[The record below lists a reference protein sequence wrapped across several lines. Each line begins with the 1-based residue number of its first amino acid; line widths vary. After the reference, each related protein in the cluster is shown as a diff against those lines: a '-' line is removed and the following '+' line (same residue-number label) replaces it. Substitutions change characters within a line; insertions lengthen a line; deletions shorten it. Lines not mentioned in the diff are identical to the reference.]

1 MPVKVE
7 PTPPLASLSPVAGK
21 AILARFDG
29 GQLSSDA
36 GVLVLREV
44 EQRLGIA
51 ERLAACIADPRLPER
66 VRHGVA
72 DILRFRMLMIAAG
85 YEDGNDADSLRH
97 DPAFKLA
104 LNHLPDGDALCSQP
118 TISRLENLPGVRSLL
133 HMARAM
139 VELYCDSFR
148 QVPRRIVLDVDD
160 TFDTVYGEQQLR
172 LFNAHYDE
180 YGFQPIVVFD
190 GEGRPVTAML
200 RPAKRPSGRE
210 ARAFLRRLVRAIRG
224 HWPRVEILIRADS
237 HYCAP
242 EVLDF
247 CRAEGLDFIL
257 GVASTTTLRRHVE
270 VLEGS
275 TAALRAATPGAE
287 KQRRYKEFLDG
298 AGSWSRVERIIAR
311 VGPAHCAGRAGRRRH
326 PLCCHQPVR
335 RLGPQPL
342 RTDILQA
349 GTSGKS
355 YQGLETAARR
365 RPHLMLACHSE
376 PVPPAAAHRRLLAD
390 VVTPQPDAEALDLA
404 RCPVRHPPPVS
415 GEACRPRGRTENP
428 RVAAPAQ
435 RLSLPSRAALRSRT
449 ATASD
454 PLSNGADAPAELFE
468 PQPQTSQ
475 SAPLCRP
482 SGAASVTRATT
493 TDARA
498 ATARPALA
506 SSVTNYPG

>member
-7 PTPPLASLSPVAGK
+7 TTPSLPGLSPVTGK
-21 AILARFDG
+21 PIIARFDG

-51 ERLAACIADPRLPER
+51 ERLAACIDDPRLPER
-66 VRHGVA
+66 VRHEVA

-104 LNHLPDGDALCSQP
+104 LDHLPGGEALCSQP
-118 TISRLENLPGVRSLL
+118 TISRLENLPGTRSLL
-133 HMARAM
+133 RMGRAM
-139 VELYCDSFR
+139 VELYCSSFR
-148 QVPRRIVLDVDD
+148 QVPRRITLDIDD
-160 TFDTVYGEQQLR
+160 TFDAVHGGQQLR

-190 GEGRPVTAML
+190 GEGRPVAAML

-210 ARAFLRRLVRAIRG
+210 ARSFLRRLVRAIRG

-270 VLEGS
+270 TLERS
-275 TAALRAATPGAE
+275 TAARRTATPGAE

-311 VGPAHCAGRAGRRRH
+311 VEASAQGADTRFVVTNLAGGTARTLYEDLYCRRGQAENHIKSWKTHLAADRTSCCRATANQLRLMLHTGAYW
-326 PLCCHQPVR
+326 LMWSLR
-335 RLGPQPL
+335 RLMPARSSWRVAQFDTL
-342 RTDILQA
+342 RLRLLKI
-349 GTSGKS
+349 
-355 YQGLETAARR
+355 AARVVEWKTR
-365 RPHLMLACHSE
+365 VMLH
-376 PVPPAAAHRRLLAD
+376 
-390 VVTPQPDAEALDLA
+390 
-404 RCPVRHPPPVS
+404 
-415 GEACRPRGRTENP
+415 
-428 RVAAPAQ
+428 
-435 RLSLPSRAALRSRT
+435 LPSACPDQAILRLVLDRL
-449 ATASD
+449 
-454 PLSNGADAPAELFE
+454 PRL
-468 PQPQTSQ
+468 
-475 SAPLCRP
+475 
-482 SGAASVTRATT
+482 VI
-493 TDARA
+493 
-498 ATARPALA
+498 
-506 SSVTNYPG
+506 